1 VKSDTQSWLGRSAL
15 KTRLTLSSGHGAFI
29 SLTVVR
35 TTLPRRTPC
44 KPRRFIKRSTVQRA
58 ISTPSRFI
66 CFQTL
71 SAP

>member
-1 VKSDTQSWLGRSAL
+1 M
-15 KTRLTLSSGHGAFI
+15 
-29 SLTVVR
+29 SLIVVR

-58 ISTPSRFI
+58 MTTPSRFI